1 MERAARWWNK
11 RSYLPLCWKTTIWPP
26 GRTRRSLSLAL
37 ESKVRLGCESIGP
50 TPRPLRMV
58 GARLSS
64 VSTCRG
70 GNVQPEVTC
79 HTHHLH
85 ISEEQCGRTL
95 QTIEGVTDFRALRAK
110 FQNDSNLAS
119 KLVQP
124 HKKPPTEIVPKLG
137 SGGNAVSSPLPLS
150 KREGI
155 ILKPK
160 GEPAHPAR
168 PHPAL
173 TQCNP
178 LAHPPAKLGYVE
190 PTGHNREHKGNILE
204 KGPSSPKNSPQKPL
218 PSHCTDRQGS
228 AQRASEGPALPSS
241 FHHALR
247 MWENTLSCSEKA
259 SVTLPAQRAANLY
272 VHPSLEQRAARAP
285 AVLSSSRMRPAGSEP
300 ALALPAQKKDALRGR
315 GPALPHAPTGHRSSD
330 EAGAEG
336 AVATKSCQLGYR
348 APREQPQHQKG
359 SEPPFCQPRAG
370 KWSPCPRSKWP
381 RIKPLPSV
389 ESLGPAPGKPARPPK
404 FDLSAF
410 RSAILSVH
418 RGNETTAEEEDYLT
432 PESAQLEEHHNYE
445 ETLMYLNQSGDTTT
459 LCVIEVPKAE
469 PEEHKKQK
477 TDFLFAKSSSGGA
490 VVEDEKEEE
499 PSLEREKQ
507 EAKKILKTGGNGYIS
522 PTSSAKEDGGGG
534 VKVLP
539 VKQDVSST
547 QAAEHPTLQGLAK
560 DGAEILRYMHVGAPK
575 PGVEITALNQN
586 TWQSLQAWEDIYDDV
601 GEMQDRLSHG
611 SDASSPFTSA
621 SISGNGC
628 EETYEDVETGG
639 DNPTKLETEKQKRFG
654 NLFKIEKLKLKNT
667 RFKENLR
674 LFSTSTPNLA
684 AVSQEDMVYDNVEV
698 GQRELR
704 EKDDKYKT
712 WMPKFLMAKDSK
724 DQRRSSDDVERNI
737 FKIKKSNVEKSR
749 KMEKEEKFFRET
761 FMYDKEINIVNTAI
775 AACSVP
781 SKRRVD
787 LPVIAGEQLDVIDVA
802 EDNAVICRNLEGR
815 YGYVLVEHLNFRCPL
830 P

>member
-259 SVTLPAQRAANLY
+259 SATLPAQRAANLY

-315 GPALPHAPTGHRSSD
+315 GPALPHTPTGHRSSD

-370 KWSPCPRSKWP
+370 KWSPCARSKWP
-381 RIKPLPSV
+381 RIKPLPSA

-410 RSAILSVH
+410 RSTILSVH

-534 VKVLP
+534 MKVLP

-601 GEMQDRLSHG
+601 GEMEDRLHG

>member
-259 SVTLPAQRAANLY
+259 SATLPAQRAANLY

-315 GPALPHAPTGHRSSD
+315 GPALPHTPTGHRSSD

-370 KWSPCPRSKWP
+370 KWSPCARSKWP
-381 RIKPLPSV
+381 RIKPLPSA

-410 RSAILSVH
+410 RSTILSVH

-534 VKVLP
+534 MKVLP

-601 GEMQDRLSHG
+601 GEMEDRLSHG

-704 EKDDKYKT
+704 
-712 WMPKFLMAKDSK
+712 
-724 DQRRSSDDVERNI
+724 NI